1 MANFNDANQARLSLK
16 MKFSQYAW
24 YDGSAVT
31 LANGEYIV
39 VISVSILNNQVRK
52 LIPPVFNGVY
62 IRTES

>member
-16 MKFSQYAW
+16 MKFSQHAW
-24 YDGSAVT
+24 YTGSAVT

-39 VISVSILNNQVRK
+39 VIGVSTLNNHIRK